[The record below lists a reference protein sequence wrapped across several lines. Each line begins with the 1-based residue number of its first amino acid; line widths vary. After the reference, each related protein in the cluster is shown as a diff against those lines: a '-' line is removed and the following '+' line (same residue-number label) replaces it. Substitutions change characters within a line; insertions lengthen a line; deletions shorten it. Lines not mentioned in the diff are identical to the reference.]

1 MEGITLAIVLLVLG
15 MAAIFLEAFIPSG
28 GLISVGAVASLIA
41 AVVVAFTQSGAT
53 SGVVFLILALLLSP
67 VCLVLA
73 FMLLPKTP
81 IGKRLMLA
89 ESQTKEAGFEPQG
102 EKDRDLV
109 GKEGVSLS
117 TLRPSGE
124 ARIDGRRYDV
134 VTEGDLIEPQTKIV
148 VHKADGNRIVVR
160 RAEPEADP

>member
-1 MEGITLAIVLLVLG
+1 
-15 MAAIFLEAFIPSG
+15 
-28 GLISVGAVASLIA
+28 
-41 AVVVAFTQSGAT
+41 
-53 SGVVFLILALLLSP
+53 
-67 VCLVLA
+67 A

-117 TLRPSGE
+117 ALRPSGE

-134 VTEGDLIEPQTKIV
+134 VTEGDLIEPGTKIV